1 MGDSCYRGIKIPN
14 KVKIVENNCGQGYLV
29 TADTQLD
36 GAINWAESY
45 SYSANK
51 YKAKVYEYDNGKFTI
66 SLYDSADRSSQ
77 GGKLSFWNCTIHSP
91 DGKDFI
97 IGINADILFNLMMNS
112 TIVNG
117 DIQGNVWLGKEKN
130 NTGVYTEDM
139 EDFKQARK
147 EDIIRETKKTNKYP
161 SMSIVSTLK
170 DKELY
175 LGEFPYLFDVEN
187 LDSYSYNNS
196 VTTLT
201 IYNKKKKTCHLYC
214 HLYEKYNDKGK
225 YELSYIEIRKTKTS
239 RLFDETLINSD
250 IIHNYKDNAI
260 SVINESWKMYNLGEC
275 KDEWEKRSRSRAN
288 ASHILQKYQIGLI
301 NDNKELDEQE
311 LIDLVY
317 ESSGHSWIKV
327 KVKYE

>member
-1 MGDSCYRGIKIPN
+1 MGDYKGIKIPN
-14 KVKIVENNCGQGYLV
+14 KVKIVENNYGQGYLV
-29 TADTQLD
+29 NADTQLD
-36 GAINWAESY
+36 GAIHWAEHY

-51 YKAKVYEYDNGKFTI
+51 YEAKIHEYDNGKFTI
-66 SLYDSADRSSQ
+66 SLYDSANRSSQ
-77 GGKLSFWNCTIHSP
+77 GGKLSFWDCTVHAP

-161 SMSIVSTLK
+161 PMSIVSTLK
-170 DKELY
+170 DRELY

-187 LDSYSYNNS
+187 LNSYGYNNS
-196 VTTLT
+196 EVTLT

-214 HLYEKYNDKGK
+214 NMYEKYNDEDK
-225 YELSYIEIRKTKTS
+225 YELSYIDIRKTKTS
-239 RLFDETLINSD
+239 RLFDENLINKSD
-250 IIHNYKDNAI
+250 IIHNYKDDAI
-260 SVINESWKMYNLGEC
+260 GVISESWKMYNLNEC
-275 KDEWEKRSRSRAN
+275 KDEWEKRSRSRIN

-301 NDNKELDEQE
+301 NNDKKLDEQE

-317 ESSGHSWIKV
+317 ESSGCSWIKV